1 MAKVEPRFNIGKII
15 ETPEDRLKKFVLPI
29 YYNVKGLEN
38 ANALAQYAL
47 RNRNNTSEI
56 IAIIPA
62 YEEDPVVLK
71 KGRIL
76 DKIYR
81 GEGNGWEKTNWAFY
95 I

>member
-1 MAKVEPRFNIGKII
+1 MAKIEARFNIGKIV
-15 ETPEDRLKKFVLPI
+15 ETPEDKLKKYVLPI
-29 YYNVKGLEN
+29 YYNAKGLEN

-47 RNRNNTSEI
+47 RNRNNNSEI

-62 YEEDPVVLK
+62 YEEDPVVLE

-81 GEGNGWEKTNWAFY
+81 GEGNG
-95 I
+95 

>member
-1 MAKVEPRFNIGKII
+1 MAKIEARFNIGKIV
-15 ETPEDRLKKFVLPI
+15 ETPEDKLKKYVLPI

-47 RNRNNTSEI
+47 RNRNNNSEI

-62 YEEDPVVLK
+62 YEEDPVVLE
-71 KGRIL
+71 KGIIL

-81 GEGNGWEKTNWAFY
+81 GEGNG
-95 I
+95 

>member
-1 MAKVEPRFNIGKII
+1 MAKIEARFNIGKNV
-15 ETPEDRLKKFVLPI
+15 ETPEDKLKKYVLPI

-47 RNRNNTSEI
+47 RNRNNNSEI

-62 YEEDPVVLK
+62 YEEDPVVLE

-81 GEGNGWEKTNWAFY
+81 GEGNG
-95 I
+95 

>member
-81 GEGNGWEKTNWAFY
+81 GEGNG
-95 I
+95 